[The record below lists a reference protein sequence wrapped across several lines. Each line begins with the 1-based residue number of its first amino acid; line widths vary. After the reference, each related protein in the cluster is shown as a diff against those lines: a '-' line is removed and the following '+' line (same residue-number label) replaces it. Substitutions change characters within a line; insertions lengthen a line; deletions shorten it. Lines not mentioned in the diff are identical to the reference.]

1 MDFDEH
7 LWRYRQNAFTDDDV
21 TRCTGLTLRAWRELI
36 KLRAV
41 HTLAEPRGRGR
52 VRVCDASVLKRASV
66 IAALNQAG
74 LSLAVSGQIAL
85 CVPFHSVLYEIVDPI
100 KIFFDQRS
108 RRIPKSRFTIPGSTG
123 SVQTDPPKPIPT
135 PTGSSTSMIISS
147 SVCPQ

>member
-7 LWRYRQNAFTDDDV
+7 LWRYRQTAFTDDDV

-74 LSLAVSGQIAL
+74 
-85 CVPFHSVLYEIVDPI
+85 
-100 KIFFDQRS
+100 
-108 RRIPKSRFTIPGSTG
+108 
-123 SVQTDPPKPIPT
+123 
-135 PTGSSTSMIISS
+135 
-147 SVCPQ
+147 